1 MKKWVRMLVLGIVF
15 CALFIGMMQR
25 TTYVFGQK
33 ENSEMH
39 DRFMALERDS
49 VDTIFVGTSHQF
61 CSISTDILNY
71 DYGINSFMMATSGQ
85 TLPMTYYA
93 VMEAIEYQH
102 PKTIIMEVVY
112 CHHDFKTIMPGMT
125 HKFLDGMPLNRIK
138 KMAVDDLA
146 EPEEKLY
153 YYYELGFYHDRW
165 KELKEVDFKSNL
177 DSEYNSFFSDVI
189 QPNWEIPVVDR
200 SETQPMPETA
210 KIYLDKII
218 NICKENDVELILYI
232 APYNATDTSDLEREV
247 LYNSQRI
254 FNGIEQ
260 YAEAQGI
267 TFHNLFYEIDEI
279 GFDWNTDFMDTQHCN
294 YAGQEK
300 ITRYMVEKGYIM

>member
-1 MKKWVRMLVLGIVF
+1 MKKLIKMIVLGI
-15 CALFIGMMQR
+15 LFVGLLVGVMQR
-25 TTYVFGQK
+25 TTYVFREK
-33 ENSEMH
+33 ENTAMH

-49 VDTIFVGTSHQF
+49 IDTIFVGTSHQF
-61 CSISTDILNY
+61 CSISTDILDY

-93 VMEAIEYQH
+93 VLEAIEYQH
-102 PKTIIMEVVY
+102 PETIVLEVVY
-112 CHHDFKTIMPGMT
+112 CHHDFKTIMPEMT
-125 HKFLDGMPLNRIK
+125 HMFTDGMPLSKIK
-138 KMAVDDLA
+138 KLAIDDLA
-146 EPEEKLY
+146 EQEDKLY
-153 YYYELGFYHDRW
+153 YFYELGFYHNRW
-165 KELKEVDFKSNL
+165 KDLKEIDFQSNL
-177 DSEYNSFFSDVI
+177 ESKRNSFFSDEV

-200 SETQPMPETA
+200 SETAPMPEIS

-218 NICKENDVELILYI
+218 AACNENNVELILYV
-232 APYNATDTSDLEREV
+232 APYNATDTSDSAKETLF
-247 LYNSQRI
+247 NSQRI
-254 FNGIEQ
+254 YNGIEE

-279 GFDWNTDFMDTQHCN
+279 GFDWNTDFMDTQHGN